1 MPAPLVLRHKKIII
15 YIETNLAD
23 VGLSSDHIR
32 F

>member
-1 MPAPLVLRHKKIII
+1 MPAPLVLRHKKS

-23 VGLSSDHIR
+23 VGLKSDRIR